1 MSNVSLKV
9 TPGITF
15 SPTGQPVGSAE
26 LNRAAKPLVEL
37 EPTGAITPDF
47 LDLSALETELGDA
60 LRGVNYLA
68 HPGFWTQDWDK
79 VDGVSAKADEWTE
92 NALDWFLKPTGAAIA
107 YNRIMDGP
115 NTANLYAVQLVGA
128 TGCTSADFCVWV
140 PSCIAAQLRSQQLSF
155 SIYAKNMTTDP
166 FYVTP
171 ILLTGDAED
180 NKTTITLAQTGT
192 NTSLAE
198 GEWQRVVFTILA
210 SDYAAFKNGFYIGL
224 RTANL
229 TGALKSVHFTQAQLE
244 VGAVATSYKKPMLP
258 STPRSKVTLPVEFA
272 GNDKLTGGW
281 LAMFLKASNT
291 MRYLGAPPMGLID
304 PYLGWNRK
312 GGYPEWKDNGNAVQV
327 FTYTGRDQDF
337 TIPAG
342 INKMKVECW
351 GAGGSSDYPGS
362 NVVLSGGVGAYAW
375 GEFTVSEGD
384 DFSVV
389 VGRGEHGLLGRAYGF
404 GGAGQ
409 GTAHQHNGGGLSGVF
424 TGTGTVIASQDS
436 RALVIAGGGGAG
448 GQSGN
453 GVNGVQGGNGGDPSR
468 SGGMSDFQGADSTGG
483 VSSGG
488 GGGGGGRRGGE
499 SLGLGGKGG
508 TSYLDASKTAG
519 ALAYAA
525 YPSLNVPGSTKDNYD
540 SPAGRPG
547 ESGLVVVTFSY
558 VAP

>member
-244 VGAVATSYKKPMLP
+244 
-258 STPRSKVTLPVEFA
+258 
-272 GNDKLTGGW
+272 KLKR
-281 LAMFLKASNT
+281 L
-291 MRYLGAPPMGLID
+291 
-304 PYLGWNRK
+304 
-312 GGYPEWKDNGNAVQV
+312 
-327 FTYTGRDQDF
+327 
-337 TIPAG
+337 
-342 INKMKVECW
+342 
-351 GAGGSSDYPGS
+351 
-362 NVVLSGGVGAYAW
+362 
-375 GEFTVSEGD
+375 
-384 DFSVV
+384 
-389 VGRGEHGLLGRAYGF
+389 
-404 GGAGQ
+404 GGAQ
-409 GTAHQHNGGGLSGVF
+409 WLRAQIDKTPLLEGGHPP
-424 TGTGTVIASQDS
+424 
-436 RALVIAGGGGAG
+436 
-448 GQSGN
+448 N
-453 GVNGVQGGNGGDPSR
+453 
-468 SGGMSDFQGADSTGG
+468 
-483 VSSGG
+483 
-488 GGGGGGRRGGE
+488 
-499 SLGLGGKGG
+499 
-508 TSYLDASKTAG
+508 
-519 ALAYAA
+519 
-525 YPSLNVPGSTKDNYD
+525 
-540 SPAGRPG
+540 
-547 ESGLVVVTFSY
+547 
-558 VAP
+558 